1 MFQVSSARTAGFLP
15 KSLRK
20 SSKSG
25 FFNENTNAAVSSELK
40 PCCAREREILSRNSR
55 TGAQG
60 ALSRLVIPSLAT
72 AVWSRARNS
81 RVCAESSA
89 SVILRSSCKP
99 SANSLIHPAWMSRAY
114 FFKIACVRDGPSV
127 IEYPPKSFLRVVRAT
142 GTQSQFKPAQTVC
155 DALRPPKHGL
165 HTEATITRA
174 ERARIAPIAAVPY
187 GTTIQLGSERTEFPL
202 FH

>member
-1 MFQVSSARTAGFLP
+1 MFQVSWAKTVGFLP

-25 FFNENTNAAVSSELK
+25 FLNENTNAAVSSELK

-55 TGAQG
+55 TGSQG
-60 ALSRLVIPSLAT
+60 ALSRLAIPSLAT

-81 RVCAESSA
+81 RVWAESSA

-114 FFKIACVRDGPSV
+114 FFKIAWVRDGPSV
-127 IEYPPKSFLRVVRAT
+127 IECPPKWFFKSRLRDRDPEQNQTSSDRLRRSPPNRAWIQYS
-142 GTQSQFKPAQTVC
+142 GNVNK
-155 DALRPPKHGL
+155 
-165 HTEATITRA
+165 A
-174 ERARIAPIAAVPY
+174 ERAGRRLLIRMDCRA
-187 GTTIQLGSERTEFPL
+187 GTVRKR
-202 FH
+202 